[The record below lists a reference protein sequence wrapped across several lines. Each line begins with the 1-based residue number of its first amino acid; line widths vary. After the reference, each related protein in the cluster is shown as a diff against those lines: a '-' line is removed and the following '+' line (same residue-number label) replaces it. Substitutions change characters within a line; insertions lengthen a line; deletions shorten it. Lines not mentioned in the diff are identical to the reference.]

1 MLSLYIW
8 NLIFIFFPSLSEERE
23 EMTDTVYKIERAMMG
38 DIDKGGFAYAGA
50 RGTWKNL
57 CTFLL
62 IFCEP
67 KITL

>member
-1 MLSLYIW
+1 
-8 NLIFIFFPSLSEERE
+8 
-23 EMTDTVYKIERAMMG
+23 MG

-67 KITL
+67 KIPL